1 MYLVE
6 DYSYG
11 LQSQS
16 AQERLPTLP
25 IYSRNGRLCPLVGL
39 ILFWCFSD
47 NVISERTSV
56 VYEFGHFRLE
66 VRERRLVRE
75 GRPIPLAGKAFDTLC
90 VLVERHG
97 TLVSKRDLMDSV
109 WPETT
114 VEENSLDRNI
124 STVRK
129 ALGEKATG
137 RQYIETVPRAGYR
150 FVAQLSAAPV
160 ENSSDSPLPT
170 HDISAIAVLPFADMS
185 PARDQDYFCEGL
197 ADELISALTQIDGL
211 RVAARTASFQFRGT
225 GADVRAVGQ
234 QLGVGTLLEGSV
246 RKAGD
251 HLRVTVQLIEVA
263 TGFHRWSRR
272 FDRTLDDVFA
282 IQDEIAESVAKSLR
296 GEISQHEKQA
306 LLRPHTG
313 AAAYEYYLRGRQYLP
328 RLTQPDL
335 QKSGEMFEHAIE
347 LDAGYGPALAGLAM
361 VHATL
366 YEWFGAREE
375 DLVRAERASQ
385 KALQL
390 APGLAEAHVA
400 GGFTLSLYKRYDEAV
415 HEFEAAIRINPNF
428 FDAYYYFARF
438 SFARGDIKR
447 SAELFRMAAKVR
459 HEDFQSPLL
468 LSQSLRM
475 LGRAEEANEALK
487 EGIHRAEHALVLNP
501 LDGRALSLG
510 SCALF
515 PHQKARAMEW
525 SQRALE
531 LYPDDMGTLVNAA
544 CLRAKAG
551 LKEEALELLERVFA
565 RGWGKH
571 DWIERDRGF
580 DILRDDPRFKNFLA
594 KLK

>member
-1 MYLVE
+1 
-6 DYSYG
+6 
-11 LQSQS
+11 
-16 AQERLPTLP
+16 
-25 IYSRNGRLCPLVGL
+25 LVGL

-47 NVISERTSV
+47 NVISEPTNV
-56 VYEFGHFRLE
+56 VYEFGPFRLE
-66 VRERRLVRE
+66 VREHRLVRE
-75 GRPIPLAGKAFDTLC
+75 GRPIPLAGKAFDTLR

-114 VEENSLDRNI
+114 VEENNLDRNI

-137 RQYIETVPRAGYR
+137 WQYIETVPRVGYR
-150 FVAQLSAAPV
+150 FVARLSAAPA
-160 ENSSDSPLPT
+160 ENGSDSPLPT
-170 HDISAIAVLPFADMS
+170 HDISAIGVLPFADMS
-185 PARDQDYFCEGL
+185 SARDQDYFCEGL
-197 ADELISALTQIDGL
+197 ADELINALTQIDGL

-234 QLGVGTLLEGSV
+234 KLGVGTLLEGSV

-251 HLRVTVQLIEVA
+251 RLRVTVQLIEVA

-282 IQDEIAESVAKSLR
+282 IQDEIAESVAASLR
-296 GEISQHEKQA
+296 GSVLSRHEKQA

-313 AAAYEYYLRGRQYLP
+313 AAAYEYYLRGRQHLP

-335 QKSGEMFEHAIE
+335 QRSGEMFEHAIE
-347 LDAGYGPALAGLAM
+347 LDGGYGPAFAGLAM
-361 VHATL
+361 VNATL
-366 YEWFGAREE
+366 YEWFGTRED
-375 DLVRAERASQ
+375 DLVRADRASQ

-390 APGLAEAHVA
+390 SPGLADAHVA
-400 GGFTLSLYKRYDEAV
+400 RGFTLSLYQRYDEAV
-415 HEFEAAIRINPNF
+415 LEFEAAIRINPNF
-428 FDAYYYFARF
+428 FDAYYYFARA

-447 SAELFRMAAKVR
+447 SAEFFRMAAKIR

-468 LSQSLRM
+468 LSQSLRI
-475 LGRAEEANEALK
+475 LGRTEEASEALR
-487 EGIHRAEHALVLNP
+487 EGIHRAENALVLNP

-515 PHQKARAMEW
+515 PDGQKARAMEW
-525 SQRALE
+525 SQRSLE

-544 CLRAKAG
+544 CVRAKAG

-565 RGWGKH
+565 RGWGKREWVEH
-571 DWIERDRGF
+571 DPDY
-580 DILRDDPRFKNFLA
+580 DILRDDPRFISLLA